1 MAFSNAEKQARFR
14 KRRDDRFKELEKLR
28 REVVNVMTNVL
39 SYHVFNAE
47 NGHWLA
53 DDEKTWTPNFLL
65 SASFTS
71 FEIAN
76 DIMQREGGDY
86 VFACMGSA

>member
-1 MAFSNAEKQARFR
+1 
-14 KRRDDRFKELEKLR
+14 
-28 REVVNVMTNVL
+28 MTNVL
-39 SYHVFNAE
+39 SYHVFNSE
-47 NGHWLA
+47 TGRWLG
-53 DDEKTWTPNFLL
+53 DDEKTWTHEFHE
-65 SASFTS
+65 SAEFMS